1 MKMGRIKK
9 RRVTESCRD
18 SKKLDNR
25 RSLNLSQIF
34 AHFVPS
40 PPIVNYHSSAKHN
53 SDFDLFNRMY
63 MKIYVVCF
71 TYPDGLHGLAALL
84 YSAEYLLPFSSY
96 RTGHHHNPAS
106 SSLIP
111 VWQVP
116 LLLAPPSSIRGP
128 VCLLIFLQPSAR
140 SAPTNLRRCCGP
152 GPEWTA
158 GSGSSY

>member
-1 MKMGRIKK
+1 M
-9 RRVTESCRD
+9 
-18 SKKLDNR
+18 
-25 RSLNLSQIF
+25 SQIF

-53 SDFDLFNRMY
+53 SNFDLFNRMY

-111 VWQVP
+111 VWQVDP
-116 LLLAPPSSIRGP
+116 LPPPVHQRACMPADLSATKRSLSSHKLAALLWSWA
-128 VCLLIFLQPSAR
+128 
-140 SAPTNLRRCCGP
+140 
-152 GPEWTA
+152 
-158 GSGSSY
+158 